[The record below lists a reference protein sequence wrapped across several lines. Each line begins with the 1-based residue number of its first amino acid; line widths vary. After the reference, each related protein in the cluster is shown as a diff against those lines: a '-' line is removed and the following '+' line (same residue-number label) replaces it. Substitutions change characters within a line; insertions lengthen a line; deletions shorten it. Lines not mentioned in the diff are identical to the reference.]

1 MTVIDYWLHLF
12 ECESVMKAVKF
23 IVSLA
28 ALLMFFS
35 MFSLVKADN
44 RVSATSTTIEILPSG
59 VGDYKVTPSGE
70 IQLRGYTNQIFGVI
84 AVDGAPTYDVYSA
97 NTFDANWNPTTET
110 YFLHYDAT
118 WYVDTYSAA
127 WEAKPAWYTSQPTSG
142 FSGNIEVKYLDAEL
156 SISNTGVVTLAS
168 FSMKEVHCT
177 LQGFGDLAGQTLKL
191 DFKGTA
197 MKGGAWT
204 GVVVAK
210 F

>member
-1 MTVIDYWLHLF
+1 
-12 ECESVMKAVKF
+12 MKAVKV
-23 IVSLA
+23 IVPLV
-28 ALLMFFS
+28 ALLMLFS
-35 MFSLVKADN
+35 MFSFVKADN

-59 VGDYKVTPSGE
+59 VGDYKVTPSVE

-84 AVDGAPTYDVYSA
+84 AVDDTPTYDVYSA
-97 NTFDANWNPTTET
+97 NTVDANWNPTTET
-110 YFLHYDAT
+110 YLIHYDAT
-118 WYVDTYSAA
+118 WYVDAYSAA
-127 WEAKPAWYTSQPTSG
+127 WVANPTWYTSQPTSG
-142 FSGNIEVKYLDAEL
+142 FAGNIKVKYLDAEL
-156 SISNTGVVTLAS
+156 SISSTGVVTLAS
-168 FSMKEVHCT
+168 FSLKEVHCT